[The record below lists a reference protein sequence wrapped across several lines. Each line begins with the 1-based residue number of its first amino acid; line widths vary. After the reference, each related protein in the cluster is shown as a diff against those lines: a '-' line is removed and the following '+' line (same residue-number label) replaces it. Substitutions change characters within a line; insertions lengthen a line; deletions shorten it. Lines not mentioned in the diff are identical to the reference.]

1 MTEKEIPLRE
11 KILDTSRHLLYNDG
25 HTSLSMRGIAKK
37 VGVSA
42 TSIYLH
48 FDNKDHLLHTLIEE
62 SVEALSVSIEQ
73 AVTKSTDIIT
83 QFESIINGYVDFA
96 LSNPEKYQ
104 IIYMVRSEAMSRYPK
119 EKFRRARRCYE
130 LLVKVIA
137 TGVQEGVM
145 EERDPLTAAYSIW
158 AQLHGVITVVLNQ
171 RLDSR
176 INKDHFIKQSI
187 RHIVEGF
194 LVRTQV
200 S

>member
-1 MTEKEIPLRE
+1 MSEKEISLRE
-11 KILDTSRHLLYNDG
+11 KILNTSRHLLYNDG

-73 AVTKSTDIIT
+73 RVDDNADTISK
-83 QFESIINGYVDFA
+83 FESIIYAYVDFA

-104 IIYMVRSEAMSRYPK
+104 IIYMVRSESMSRYPK

-130 LLVKVIA
+130 LLVKIID
-137 TGVQEGVM
+137 TGIQEGVM
-145 EERDPLTAAYSIW
+145 EEKDPLIAAYSIW
-158 AQLHGVITVVLNQ
+158 AQLHGITTVVLNQ

-176 INKDHFIKQSI
+176 INKDHFIKESI
-187 RHIVEGF
+187 QQIVDGF